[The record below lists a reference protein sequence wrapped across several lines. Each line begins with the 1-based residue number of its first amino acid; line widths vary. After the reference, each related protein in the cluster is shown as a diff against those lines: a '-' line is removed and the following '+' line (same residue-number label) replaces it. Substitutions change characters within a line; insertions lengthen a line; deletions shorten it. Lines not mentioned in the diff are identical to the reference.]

1 VEQSHPVQIDSLS
14 SIGAVT
20 QVATGASYTLALM
33 DNGDLYSFGYGANY
47 CLGHD
52 DSASE
57 WQPRRVALDE
67 NCFLTSVA
75 AADEHSVAIDSQG
88 QVSCSP
94 SLYCRLHLRSG
105 CQALQHRIASTL

>member
-1 VEQSHPVQIDSLS
+1 M
-14 SIGAVT
+14 T
-20 QVATGASYTLALM
+20 QVTTGASFTLALM

-88 QVSCSP
+88 QVSFSTSVSCAL
-94 SLYCRLHLRSG
+94 SLHS
-105 CQALQHRIASTL
+105 CQPLQHQIA